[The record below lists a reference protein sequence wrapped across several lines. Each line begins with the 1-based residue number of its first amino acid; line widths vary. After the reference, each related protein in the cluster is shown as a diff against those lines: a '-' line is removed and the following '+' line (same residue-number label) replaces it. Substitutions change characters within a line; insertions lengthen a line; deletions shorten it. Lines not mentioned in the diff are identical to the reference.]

1 MPNAKSDHRVDRHQ
15 DGDESEEGI
24 DLAKVKM
31 ILGFFLRAPKR
42 RPALAI
48 LAPVI
53 PIVLALALAAWMP
66 RTYTA
71 DMRVVAHKSAVLPE
85 HEGTAGTPEP
95 TAGVVDEIMRRDN
108 LEALVKNLDLVP
120 RWTVTRP
127 PMLKLKDWA
136 LGSSRT
142 ANPDETM
149 ARAIIGSLEKNLQV
163 TVDAPAITISVDWP
177 DAQIAYDIVT
187 NAYKSFLDNRAES
200 EVNLYTERLTVLKRR
215 ADVSAEDVDAAIAE
229 LTKREAEHR
238 RTAVQPL
245 PPPSD
250 SSAPTPAA
258 PVQPSQPGQVA
269 QASQP
274 TQPATAASG
283 PTGDD
288 LAHSLEEVRAQIRAL
303 EDEQQRRIGSAE
315 SQLADAQGSL
325 GPLHPTVLALKRK
338 VDAAREP
345 NPQLDVLRAREK
357 DLVAK
362 LAADVPPPPQ
372 PNGQPG
378 TVYRPSISSTP
389 VPGVPSELREMLLNR
404 DDPPTAYARS
414 KLQSASQQY
423 NDILSRMQLAK
434 IELDVARESFKET
447 YQVVRPAELPAKPR
461 KPNVP
466 AIVIGGIVLGLL
478 LAFAVPGARDLM
490 TGRYLEPW
498 QVEDGLKMPVL
509 GVLPAGDSHRPP
521 AQDAGPSA

>member
-1 MPNAKSDHRVDRHQ
+1 MPTAKSDHRVDHLQ

-48 LAPVI
+48 IAPVV
-53 PIVLALALAAWMP
+53 PIALALALAAWMP

-71 DMRVVAHKSAVLPE
+71 DMRVIAHKSAVLPE
-85 HEGTAGTPEP
+85 HSDSAATPEP

-120 RWTVTRP
+120 RWTATRP

-136 LGSSRT
+136 TGMGRT

-163 TVDAPAITISVDWP
+163 TVEAPAITISVDWP
-177 DAQIAYDIVT
+177 DAQMAYDLVT

-215 ADVSAEDVDAAIAE
+215 AEVSAQDVDAAIAE

-238 RTAVQPL
+238 RQAGQPL
-245 PPPSD
+245 PAPSD
-250 SSAPTPAA
+250 AAGALLPPAPPAQAAQPAQPA
-258 PVQPSQPGQVA
+258 PPGQA
-269 QASQP
+269 
-274 TQPATAASG
+274 TQSAAAAG
-283 PTGDD
+283 GTTGDD
-288 LAHSLEEVRAQIRAL
+288 LAHALEDVRAQIRAL
-303 EDEQQRRIGSAE
+303 EEEQQRRVAAADA
-315 SQLADAQGSL
+315 QLADAQGSL

-338 VDAAREP
+338 ADAAREP
-345 NPQLDVLRAREK
+345 IPQLDALRAKEK

-362 LAADVPPPPQ
+362 LAADVPPPSGAPA
-372 PNGQPG
+372 P
-378 TVYRPSISSTP
+378 VYRSSASSSS
-389 VPGVPSELREMLLNR
+389 VPGVPPELREMLLNR

-423 NDILSRMQLAK
+423 NDVLSRMQLAK

-447 YQVVRPAELPAKPR
+447 YQVVRPAEVPVKPR
-461 KPNVP
+461 KPNVL
-466 AIVIGGIVLGLL
+466 AIVVGGFVLALL
-478 LAFAVPGARDLM
+478 LAFVAPGARDLM

-498 QVEDGLKMPVL
+498 QVEDGLKIPLL
-509 GVLPAGDSHRPP
+509 GVLPPGDSHHSP